1 MTDFICHVWAAT
13 ALKAPFQRDRS
24 LSACQKLREME
35 KIDVREKDC
44 VYNRHLP
51 DVAQLLWR
59 PTQAH
64 GCGVNGFLMPA
75 NSSGI

>member
-1 MTDFICHVWAAT
+1 MSERQQPSKHRSRETDRCRHA
-13 ALKAPFQRDRS
+13 KS
-24 LSACQKLREME
+24 LPEME

-44 VYNRHLP
+44 VYNGHLP

-64 GCGVNGFLMPA
+64 GCDVNGFLMPA
-75 NSSGI
+75 NSSGT